1 MPFSSAFLAPK
12 RLRFLRLLANP
23 DLWLAAVLRARAEAM
38 TWTPGLVLD
47 YARAIRRVVEPRQM
61 SWRERFL
68 RTLHHLRLFRRTG
81 RTGGIAPD
89 AIPGAARS
97 ATQATV
103 S

>member
-1 MPFSSAFLAPK
+1 
-12 RLRFLRLLANP
+12 
-23 DLWLAAVLRARAEAM
+23 
-38 TWTPGLVLD
+38 
-47 YARAIRRVVEPRQM
+47 M

-81 RTGGIAPD
+81 RTDGIASD

-97 ATQATV
+97 ASQATA